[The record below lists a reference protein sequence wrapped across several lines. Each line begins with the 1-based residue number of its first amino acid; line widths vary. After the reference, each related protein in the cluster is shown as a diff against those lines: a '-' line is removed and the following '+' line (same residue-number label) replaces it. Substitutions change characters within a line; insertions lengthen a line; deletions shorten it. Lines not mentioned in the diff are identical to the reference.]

1 MQQLQGG
8 IKAATNDSIIF
19 HIPEPHYNVQ
29 VIRKWLR
36 KALEELHNFKNND
49 ENSSI
54 MVYVTTQF
62 KLYIA
67 LYYCKAFRDIILPV

>member
-8 IKAATNDSIIF
+8 VKAATNDSIVL
-19 HIPEPHYNVQ
+19 HVPEPHCNVQ
-29 VIRKWLR
+29 VVEKWLR
-36 KALEELHNFKNND
+36 KALEELRNFKNTD
-49 ENSSI
+49 GNSSI